1 MSEYIIG
8 MDGGGT
14 KTKVLIADRNQ
25 NILEELTAGAINYN
39 GAKKEEVD
47 QNIQGIFHSLEEK
60 GYKKDYC
67 RGICIGTA
75 GISNPLVT
83 EYMKENMNHFGYT
96 CPAAI
101 VGDHE
106 TALAGAL
113 MQTEGIIVIAG
124 TGSICYGKDEY
135 GNTYRAGG
143 FGYLIDD
150 EGSGYAIGRDILSA
164 VVRAYDKR
172 AEDTVFTKLVFE
184 YLHIQ
189 SIEELIRY
197 VYNPKHS
204 KKEIAK
210 LSILIEEA
218 YRLQDMAAL
227 AIMDKCVRGLV
238 DLTRPILTHM
248 KENCIVA
255 AAGSVLLNNQNIL
268 EGFTAGMKREFPNI
282 SIIKPKK
289 DAAYGAVILAAKKDA
304 KALESRLA

>member
-25 NILEELTAGAINYN
+25 TILEELTAGAINYN

-47 QNIQGIFHSLEEK
+47 QNIQGIFHTLEDK
-60 GYKKDYC
+60 GYKKDRC

-83 EYMKENMNHFGYT
+83 EYMKENINHFGYT
-96 CPAAI
+96 CSADI

-124 TGSICYGKDEY
+124 TGSICYGKDQC
-135 GNTYRAGG
+135 GNTYRTGG
-143 FGYLIDD
+143 FGHLIDD

-164 VVRAYDKR
+164 VVRAHDKR

-184 YLHIQ
+184 YLHIR

-210 LSILIEEA
+210 LSILIDEA
-218 YRLQDMAAL
+218 YRLQDTVSV

-238 DLTRPILTHM
+238 DLTRPILNHM
-248 KENCIVA
+248 NENCLVA
-255 AAGSVLLNNQNIL
+255 AAGSVLLNNENIL
-268 EGFTAGMKREFPNI
+268 EKFTAGMKREYPDI

-289 DAAYGAVILAAKKDA
+289 DAAYGAVILAAKLSGED
-304 KALESRLA
+304 

>member
-1 MSEYIIG
+1 MSEYVIG

-14 KTKVLIADRNQ
+14 KTKVLIADRSQ

-39 GAKKEEVD
+39 GARKEEVD
-47 QNIQGIFHSLEEK
+47 QNIQGIFHILEEK
-60 GYKKDYC
+60 GYKKNNC

-83 EYMKENMNHFGYT
+83 EYMKENISHFGYT
-96 CPAAI
+96 CPAEI

-106 TALAGAL
+106 TALTGAL
-113 MQTEGIIVIAG
+113 LQTEGVIVIAG
-124 TGSICYGKDEY
+124 TGSICYGKDQC
-135 GNTYRAGG
+135 GNTYRTGG

-172 AEDTVFTKLVFE
+172 AEDTVLTKLVYE

-210 LSILIEEA
+210 LSILIDEA
-218 YRLQDMAAL
+218 YRLQDIAAL
-227 AIMDKCVRGLV
+227 PIMNKCINGLI
-238 DLTRPILTHM
+238 DLTRPVLSHM
-248 KENCIVA
+248 KENCTVA
-255 AAGSVLLNNQNIL
+255 AAGSVLLNNQNIF
-268 EGFTAGMKREFPNI
+268 EKFTAGMKMEFPKV

-289 DAAYGAVILAAKKDA
+289 DAAYGAVILAAK
-304 KALESRLA
+304 LLTEG